1 MIEHAAWLQIGMHV
15 QVASACQGT
24 HRVAIAVG
32 RWEDTT
38 QPIRN
43 GAEHLYFR
51 EVEVIKA
58 IGLARPSHDC
68 SRGCAWPNCMSHTTS

>member
-1 MIEHAAWLQIGMHV
+1 MIEHAAWLQIAHGMHV

-43 GAEHLYFR
+43 GAEHLSFR
-51 EVEVIKA
+51 
-58 IGLARPSHDC
+58 
-68 SRGCAWPNCMSHTTS
+68 